1 MKMRVQFPLLVVA
14 CAAAVSG
21 YALTTEPSGLVTQV
35 ACALGLAD
43 CETEEAANEGVP
55 SAEDFVAEVN
65 EQLDAR
71 GRESSAAYW
80 VRATYINE
88 DTAIL
93 AAKASER
100 WLEFHTRKVQESAQ
114 YEGQA
119 MDAET
124 KRALN
129 LLKLG
134 SSAPAPDDPVKRAR
148 LAEVS
153 TRMPG
158 VYGAGKYCPEDG
170 APCQDLEQLSDILA
184 KSRDY
189 DEQLEAWRGWRT
201 ISPPMREDYAEFVAL
216 SNEGA
221 RELGFDNL
229 GELWRSGY
237 DMTPEAFAD
246 ETRRLWGQ
254 VKPLYDELHCAVRA
268 GLNQEYGDER
278 VPLDGPIPAHILGNM
293 WAQEWSHLYPLMEPY
308 EGIDDLDVTS
318 SLEAQEYSAE
328 DMTRSAERF
337 FVSLGMPP
345 LPDAFWS
352 NSMLTKPRDR
362 EVVCHAS
369 AWSVDAPTDV
379 RIKMCI
385 TPTQEDLVT
394 IYHELGHIY
403 YYLAYA
409 DLPSLFQ
416 SGAHDGFH
424 EGIGDTITLSMT
436 PEFLQTIGLVSEVA
450 QGEEATIN
458 TQMKL
463 ALDKIAFLPFG
474 KLIDEWRWKV
484 FSGEIAPEN
493 YNASWWDLRTEYQGI
508 APPIAR
514 SEADFDPGA
523 KYHVPGNTPYT
534 RYFLAFILQF
544 QFQRALCEIG
554 GHEGP
559 LHSCSLYGNKKA
571 GEALWRVMQRG
582 AGQPW
587 QDTLEE
593 LTGSREMDASA
604 IIDYFAPLMEW
615 LKNDNQGR
623 QCGV

>member
-1 MKMRVQFPLLVVA
+1 MPRNTSVSFFAACVVIVLSA
-14 CAAAVSG
+14 CEPVSE
-21 YALTTEPSGLVTQV
+21 AESPDLSADEFIAQLNADMDGL
-35 ACALGLAD
+35 
-43 CETEEAANEGVP
+43 
-55 SAEDFVAEVN
+55 
-65 EQLDAR
+65 
-71 GRESSAAYW
+71 GRASSAAYW
-80 VRATYINE
+80 VRSTYINE
-88 DTAIL
+88 DTQIL
-93 AAKASER
+93 AAQAREKWLAFHSRAVTEASR
-100 WLEFHTRKVQESAQ
+100 
-114 YEGQA
+114 YEGQS
-119 MDAET
+119 MNGET
-124 KRALN
+124 ARALM

-134 SSAPAPDDPVKRAR
+134 SSAPAPDDEEKRSR
-148 LAEVS
+148 LAEIS

-158 VYGAGKYCPEDG
+158 VYGEGKYCPDDG
-170 APCQDLEQLSDILA
+170 RPCQDLEALSAVLA
-184 KSRDY
+184 SSRDY
-189 DEQLEAWRGWRT
+189 DTLLEAWQGWRT
-201 ISPPMREDYAEFVAL
+201 ISPPMRDDYTEFVAL

-237 DMTPEAFAD
+237 DMPPEAFAD
-246 ETRRLWGQ
+246 ETERLWGQ

-268 GLNQEYGDER
+268 RLNEEFGDAR
-278 VPLDGPIPAHILGNM
+278 VPLDGPVPAHVLGNM

-308 EGIDDLDVTS
+308 AGVSDLDVTGA
-318 SLEAQEYSAE
+318 LEAQGYTAERMTRTAE
-328 DMTRSAERF
+328 DF

-409 DLPSLFQ
+409 DLPNIFQ
-416 SGAHDGFH
+416 QGAQDGFH
-424 EGIGDTITLSMT
+424 EGIGDTVTLSMT
-436 PEFLQTIGLVSEVA
+436 PAFLQSLGLVSDVST
-450 QGEEATIN
+450 GEQAVIN
-458 TQMKL
+458 NQMKV

-484 FSGEIAPEN
+484 FSGEIAPED
-493 YNASWWDLRTEYQGI
+493 YNAGWWALRTQYQGI
-508 APPIAR
+508 APPLAR

-523 KYHVPGNTPYT
+523 KYHIPGNTPYT

-559 LHSCSLYGNKKA
+559 LHSCSLYSNKAA
-571 GEALWRVMQRG
+571 GEALWSMMQKG
-582 AGQPW
+582 ASQPW

-593 LTGSREMDASA
+593 LTGSRDMDASA
-604 IIDYFAPLMEW
+604 IIDYFEPLMGW
-615 LKNDNQGR
+615 LQADNQGR
-623 QCGV
+623 SCGIG